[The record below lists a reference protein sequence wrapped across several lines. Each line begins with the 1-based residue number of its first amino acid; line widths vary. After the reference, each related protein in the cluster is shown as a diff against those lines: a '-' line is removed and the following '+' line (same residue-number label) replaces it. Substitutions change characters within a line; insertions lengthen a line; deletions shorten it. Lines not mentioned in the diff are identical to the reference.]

1 MPTEREIRELVQEGE
16 ALAKQLSEEDLA
28 QVPGGAAAAAGAAA
42 GVPAMGPGG
51 GGQWRAA
58 ANMQGFKLG
67 DVVGLPAG
75 TPIVGQRYAI
85 AAIGDKHVFI
95 EYVGEK
101 EIDAFLGRAVENEA
115 RVLPLNTG

>member
-58 ANMQGFKLG
+58 ANMQ
-67 DVVGLPAG
+67 
-75 TPIVGQRYAI
+75 
-85 AAIGDKHVFI
+85 
-95 EYVGEK
+95 
-101 EIDAFLGRAVENEA
+101 
-115 RVLPLNTG
+115 